1 MANYTYDPFDSG
13 GYANDPYAG
22 GTYNPYKASLPTQP
36 SIPESQVV
44 NPGAPLAPPIAPRQA
59 PTLPSFLDF
68 KATQTGKPEGNV
80 YRQYVEEVV
89 PAYMQQLGL
98 TPEQQVAE
106 LDLIRKTLVA
116 PKTPNLYDRATARVD
131 DAISNTLPN
140 NPKRRMFTDEAGLV
154 QEKKEQA
161 LDTAKVEVLRKKFG
175 TEDAGWFK
183 SSFDAMASGL
193 AGMYGGAASF
203 AGRNT
208 GWKWL
213 EESGT
218 DAKLEAA
225 ALMKADPSFKDKLF
239 NAGGSALGAI
249 GTSVAAAVSAGSAGV
264 TGLPLWILGAAAS
277 GIPEAAGVAEQ
288 TYDTAYKNTGNKK
301 QAEEQAWTAFLL
313 NAPISTIA
321 NKVAFFTQGG
331 KVVATLGRGVVSQGA
346 EEATQQILTNYLG
359 YEDKVGKGVAESAI
373 LGGLVGGPV
382 SLIMRG
388 GAQNTPPTE
397 VTDLPTQPEVVSGQR
412 SLQDILNEFG
422 EQPKSA
428 TASDT
433 QVKPR
438 EVKDEVRQTDGQ
450 EVQPTQQDGQEQDRQ
465 VDGQT
470 DGQEGQPVQ
479 QDGQK
484 QEVTGAGQ
492 VLPAEVVA
500 DTNGSTP
507 PEVIANTNGST
518 PTETLPTLPK
528 DLAGVKPR
536 YGYKDANYALKFTND
551 VDRALYVVSPSKNKR
566 SKFDVDYMAWLQ
578 TEVYPGETES
588 QIRGRGEVIA
598 KALRT
603 TASSASPTSK
613 TLVVPQYFRS
623 ARSQPVIVPSGA
635 STPTA
640 QTTDTLQAPTR
651 LSPGGT
657 TLQTVTQGVM
667 RSAISPKTLE
677 KLVATNPQMPPE
689 FVGQAQAGTQ
699 VLEDLQVPDDP
710 QLTAEVAEE
719 MITRLSDAAEQTS
732 NPSQAAAFIA
742 AETESPTTGAIETTQ
757 VKRSLRR
764 TKRNKPST
772 VVEERVGESSSTG
785 NFEVANQGAEALRTG
800 KPGQPSQRVGDTPG
814 SQSSDSQSVAEAR
827 DEVLNPPEDTRIPAK
842 DAELQRLSTELAL
855 LPSDEAKQLSNYLY
869 NAFDV
874 GFGQPYVDRAKL
886 MRARAVVAEMKK
898 AYKLKKLGVR
908 DNPEVIK
915 LFTDPV
921 TGEALDSRVIRTTF
935 AQTPLGVGVK
945 SFLREGNL
953 VGALQGLYLNGSTPL
968 VRAVAGRL
976 SNMYMGD
983 VRIKIASL
991 GKDLKGNQIGGQ
1003 WSPST
1008 LELRLDPIHGLTEHV
1023 LLHEAIHAATVQG
1036 LSNAKTPIQKAAV
1049 QELTAIFIVAQK
1061 NLDRKQYAFTNLR
1074 EFVAEAF
1081 SNPELQSQL
1090 YQIKGE
1096 AVRASL
1102 WQRFINAVTRLV
1114 GLDNLLG
1121 HTMNVAEALF
1131 MSPIADGDMK
1141 GAFAATVTPQPNTGP
1156 IDITVER
1163 TGKGYAWIFDR
1174 EAAILNMG
1182 KRVEKALKTLKIT
1195 IPDAMKV
1202 RLQNTLKRSQ
1212 AEAAL
1217 RKWTAAH
1224 WDGITGSVQ
1233 SVMKQHGRSVEEV
1246 EKFLEQLQVLGRA
1259 EQKIKEF
1266 PTRERYQIRVL
1277 EAQQNVEEFGVSGYS
1292 GRDKGLRRY
1301 QLEEALR
1308 RAERDLENY
1317 NPAKMDELR
1326 RKAQA
1331 DLKAADEY
1339 LKDIEQNN
1347 PTYFKSMIAVANKI
1361 KAATDA
1367 TLDARLVARNNMTA
1381 ARLSAMQT
1389 AFSSRYMPNGFYI
1402 PLQLDNNDGT
1412 QVTLLKQSL
1421 GVNFKAEQPLSR
1433 IYAQAALTAYANEAN
1448 TEKQQ
1453 VLALAR
1459 QFNLTDAFTNKPLIE
1474 IGPVGNLKRDPHTGE
1489 ITEGQDNLLLD
1500 KDSVGVWVDGNYVKM
1515 RITDPGLRQALAP
1528 ITIEDMPQA
1537 IGLAIGAARHFT
1549 QLMSVARTSLNPG
1562 FAIFNFLRDQG
1573 AVAIQLDPKVRYG
1586 AYYAALLPSIV
1597 SGFYNTFSGA
1607 VGGKQSAKYMKALD
1621 DGAFISQ
1628 RSYVGLTD
1636 TIRDV
1641 QQDLAPT
1648 LGGRLKAG
1656 LGDPFSTKVGQVLTG
1671 FAQSLETATR
1681 LAIYDASIASG
1692 LSPKE
1697 AAYQAKTT
1705 TTNFER
1711 KSNFTN
1717 AVGPFYMFVN
1727 AKAQGTRTLID
1738 KAVGIDAN
1746 PRTQAALGSL
1756 VALGLIAAAIGYE
1769 ESEKDKDGISK
1780 YFKIADYK
1788 RDTRVIVKEGTPG
1801 IPLPQEAS
1809 LFYVLGNTVGDV
1821 VMGPATFSQG
1831 LSRFVKNLIQQA
1843 APLGAGQTDPTAK
1856 NTNIADYLM
1865 RLFLPTMAQPVYDL
1879 ATNRDTFGR
1888 PITPESLRFKG
1899 KADYQKYTRNEN
1911 TTSIAMAKAL
1921 YEGDYADVSPA
1932 SLTYLAKYL
1941 EGGAVSFWRDALN
1954 PKEPNYEGQSTNPIG
1969 KRFTSEAVPYGDTQ
1983 VYKEAL
1989 DELKRVSERVR
2000 GGSLAERRQAFGA
2013 DKQSVE
2019 LYNRFKAFEDYKTRT
2034 LFRGYDKFSDAR
2046 LKQASAIAR
2055 DRQMQLMREYYTL
2068 KGIVQ

>member
-68 KATQTGKPEGNV
+68 KATQTGKPEGDV

-98 TPEQQVAE
+98 TPEQQAAE

-249 GTSVAAAVSAGSAGV
+249 GTSVAAAVGAGSAGV

-331 KVVATLGRGVVSQGA
+331 KVVATLGRGVVSQGT
-346 EEATQQILTNYLG
+346 EEALQQLLTNYLG
-359 YEDKVGKGVAESAI
+359 YEDKVGKGVAENAI

-397 VTDLPTQPEVVSGQR
+397 VTDLPAQPEVVSGQR

-428 TASDT
+428 TASGT

-438 EVKDEVRQTDGQ
+438 EVKYDVRQTDGQ
-450 EVQPTQQDGQEQDRQ
+450 EVQPTQQDGQEQDQQ
-465 VDGQT
+465 VDRQT
-470 DGQEGQPVQ
+470 NGQEGQPIQ

-484 QEVTGAGQ
+484 QEVTSAGQ
-492 VLPAEVVA
+492 VLPVVA
-500 DTNGSTP
+500 S
-507 PEVIANTNGST
+507 TNGST
-518 PTETLPTLPK
+518 PTETLPTFPK
-528 DLAGVKPR
+528 DLAGAKPR
-536 YGYKDANYALKFTND
+536 YSYKDNNYTLKFTND
-551 VDRALYVVSPSKNKR
+551 VDRALYVVSPSKGKR

-623 ARSQPVIVPSGA
+623 ARSQPAVTLGEAP
-635 STPTA
+635 TPIT
-640 QTTDTLQAPTR
+640 QTTDTLQAPAR
-651 LSPGGT
+651 LSPET
-657 TLQTVTQGVM
+657 DAVLPTVTQG
-667 RSAISPKTLE
+667 
-677 KLVATNPQMPPE
+677 
-689 FVGQAQAGTQ
+689 
-699 VLEDLQVPDDP
+699 LEDLQVPGDP

-719 MITRLSDAAEQTS
+719 MITRSSDAAEQTS

-757 VKRSLRR
+757 PKRSLRR
-764 TKRNKPST
+764 TKRNQPST
-772 VVEERVGESSSTG
+772 VVEGRVGKPSSTSNLESNNQGVEAVQPSIPRESS
-785 NFEVANQGAEALRTG
+785 E
-800 KPGQPSQRVGDTPG
+800 RVGDTSG
-814 SQSSDSQSVAEAR
+814 SQSSYSQSVAEAR

-842 DAELQRLSTELAL
+842 DVELQRLSTELSL

-886 MRARAVVAEMKK
+886 MRARAVVAETKK

-908 DNPEVIK
+908 DDPEVIK
-915 LFTDPV
+915 LITNPV

-935 AQTPLGVGVK
+935 AQTPLGAGVK
-945 SFLREGNL
+945 SFLGEGNL

-976 SNMYMGD
+976 ANMYMGD
-983 VRIKIASL
+983 VKIKIASL

-1049 QELTAIFIVAQK
+1049 QELTAIFIIAQK
-1061 NLDRKQYAFTNLR
+1061 TLDRKQYAFTNLH

-1131 MSPIADGDMK
+1131 MSPVADGDMK
-1141 GAFAATVTPQPNTGP
+1141 GSFAATVAPQPNTGP

-1174 EAAILNMG
+1174 EASILNMG
-1182 KRVEKALKTLKIT
+1182 KQIEKALKTLKIT

-1217 RKWTAAH
+1217 RKWTATH

-1233 SVMKQHGRSVEEV
+1233 NVMKQHGRLVEEV

-1277 EAQQNVEEFGVSGYS
+1277 EAQQNAEEFAVSGYS

-1308 RAERDLENY
+1308 RAERDLESY

-1326 RKAQA
+1326 RKAQVE
-1331 DLKAADEY
+1331 LKAADEY
-1339 LKDIEQNN
+1339 LKDLEQNN

-1367 TLDARLVARNNMTA
+1367 TLDARLASRNNMTA
-1381 ARLSAMQT
+1381 ARLSAMKT
-1389 AFSSRYMPNGFYI
+1389 AFRSRYMDNGFYI

-1421 GVNFKAEQPLSR
+1421 GVNFKADQPLSR

-1528 ITIEDMPQA
+1528 IAIEDMPQA
-1537 IGLAIGAARHFT
+1537 IGLAIGAARHFN

-1607 VGGKQSAKYMKALD
+1607 VGGKQSAKYLKALD

-2013 DKQSVE
+2013 DKQSVD
-2019 LYNRFKAFEDYKTRT
+2019 LYNRFKAFEDFKTRT
-2034 LFRGYDKFSDAR
+2034 LFRGYDKFSDAQ
-2046 LKQASAIAR
+2046 LKQASAMAR
-2055 DRQMQLMREYYTL
+2055 DRQMQLMREYYIL